1 MAGIKHS
8 KQRDALLN
16 ELQSRYDHPTAE
28 DLYSEVKKEIPNLSL
43 GTVYRNL
50 SLLDNEGEIVKI
62 SVDGADRYDGN
73 VIPHGH
79 FSCVK
84 CGKMTD
90 IPFPDGS
97 LPINDEIIKSVD
109 GTIEKYS
116 ITLFGVCGE
125 CEKNI

>member
-28 DLYSEVKKEIPNLSL
+28 DLYSEVKKVIPNLSL

-50 SLLDNEGEIVKI
+50 SLLENEGEIIKI

-73 VIPHGH
+73 VIPHCH

-90 IPFPDGS
+90 IP
-97 LPINDEIIKSVD
+97 LPENVHPVNDEVINSIN
-109 GTIEKYS
+109 GTVEKYVL
-116 ITLFGVCGE
+116 TLFGVCSE
-125 CEKNI
+125 CDKNI